1 MVNEPVTESTRPKL
15 ALAERAKLLQ
25 MNRLLEQR
33 LREMRTLFDI
43 GKAVAAATDLDTLLT
58 RIVEAAV
65 FLLHA
70 EEGSL
75 LLLDPTT
82 NELYLRAQKG
92 LGEKQ
97 ARRLKIRVEDTLIG
111 GVVRTGKPVIL
122 GRSQVEDG
130 MLKVVTGY
138 LVHALL
144 YVPLKVQGQV
154 IGVLGVDNQTTPRDF
169 TRHDER
175 LLSALADYAAIAIQN
190 AQLRAALARMR
201 PQQERGLPGQVRAEV
216 QKALQTIAGSVRQ
229 VQRHL
234 TPQDMDALL
243 ALGEIEKQAAHI
255 GKLIGS

>member
-1 MVNEPVTESTRPKL
+1 MVEESTRPKL

-25 MNRLLEQR
+25 MNRLLERR
-33 LREMRTLFDI
+33 LQEMRTLFDI

-65 FLLHA
+65 FLLRA
-70 EEGSL
+70 EESSL
-75 LLLDPTT
+75 LLLDPAT

-122 GRSQVEDG
+122 GRSQVADG

-144 YVPLKVQGQV
+144 YVPLKVGGQV

-190 AQLRAALARMR
+190 AQLRAALIRLR
-201 PQQERGLPGQVRAEV
+201 SRQQESLSPQMRAEV
-216 QKALQTIAGSVRQ
+216 RKALQAIAESVRQ

-234 TPQDMDALL
+234 TPQDVDALL

-255 GKLIGS
+255 GELIGS